1 MGGLEGLPKPPALG
15 GGPAEPGR
23 PSTGHIVTRG
33 FSMAPSLRT
42 GPEPEEGMAKALDG
56 IVVLDLTQYEAG
68 PSCAQMLG
76 WLGADVIKIEPPG
89 GEPGRRALSESPDLD
104 AWFFLMLNG
113 NKKSVT
119 LDLKTAEGRA
129 LLKKMVERGD
139 VLIENFGPGSFERLG
154 FGYDDLRRMN
164 PRIISAS
171 VKGFGSTGP
180 YANYKSF
187 EMIAQ
192 AMGGAMSVT
201 GTADGPPTKV
211 EAGLGDTGAG
221 LHLAIGILAAIVQRQ
236 TTGAGQRIEVAQQD
250 AVLNLVRIHFREHYS
265 TGKPVPRRGNRSPG
279 GAPSNMYRCRPF
291 GPNDYVFIHCATLEM
306 WKTFAKILARPE
318 LGDDPTLADRLG
330 RVARN
335 DELDA
340 LVEAWTEKRTK
351 HEAMETLGAAGI
363 PCGAVLDSGEVLT
376 DPSLVQR
383 GMVIDLD
390 HPTRGRFPMPG
401 NPVRMSDSPTEVK
414 RAPLLGEHNAEVF
427 GGWLGCSVDELTALE
442 KKKVI

>member
-1 MGGLEGLPKPPALG
+1 
-15 GGPAEPGR
+15 
-23 PSTGHIVTRG
+23 
-33 FSMAPSLRT
+33 
-42 GPEPEEGMAKALDG
+42 MAKALDG

-76 WLGADVIKIEPPG
+76 WLGANVIQIEPPG

-104 AWFFLMLNG
+104 AWFFLMLNN
-113 NKKSVT
+113 NKKGVA

-129 LLKKMVERGD
+129 ILKKMVERAD

-154 FGYDDLRRMN
+154 FGYEDLRRMN
-164 PRIISAS
+164 PRISSAS

-201 GTADGPPTKV
+201 GTGDGPPTKV

-236 TTGAGQRIEVAQQD
+236 TTGVGQRIEVAQQD

-265 TGKPVPRRGNRSPG
+265 LGKPVPRRGNRSPG

-306 WKTFAKILARPE
+306 WKIFSKILGRPE
-318 LGDDPTLADRLG
+318 LGDDPTLADRMG
-330 RVARN
+330 RVRRN

-340 LVEAWTEKRTK
+340 LVEGWTEKRTK
-351 HEAMETLGAAGI
+351 HEVMETLGDAGI
-363 PCGAVLDSGEVLT
+363 PCGAVLDSGEVFT
-376 DPSLVQR
+376 DPSLLHR
-383 GMVIDLD
+383 KMVVDLE
-390 HPTRGRFPMPG
+390 HPARGRYPMPG
-401 NPVRMSDSPTEVK
+401 NPVRMSDSPTEVR
-414 RAPLLGEHNAEVF
+414 RAPMLGEHNAEVF
-427 GGWLGCSVDELTALE
+427 GQWLGLSADELKTLKDKRA
-442 KKKVI
+442 I

>member
-1 MGGLEGLPKPPALG
+1 
-15 GGPAEPGR
+15 
-23 PSTGHIVTRG
+23 
-33 FSMAPSLRT
+33 
-42 GPEPEEGMAKALDG
+42 MAKALDG

-76 WLGADVIKIEPPG
+76 WLGANVIKIEPPG

-104 AWFFLMLNG
+104 AWFFLMLNN
-113 NKKSVT
+113 NKKGVT

-129 LLKKMVERGD
+129 ILKKMVERAD

-154 FGYDDLRRMN
+154 FGYEDLRRMN

-201 GTADGPPTKV
+201 GTGDGPPTKV

-236 TTGAGQRIEVAQQD
+236 TTGVGQRIEVAQQD

-306 WKTFAKILARPE
+306 WKIFSKILGRPE
-318 LGDDPTLADRLG
+318 LGDDPSLADRMG

-340 LVEAWTEKRTK
+340 LVEGWTEKRTK
-351 HEAMETLGAAGI
+351 HEVMETLGDAGI
-363 PCGAVLDSGEVLT
+363 PCGAVLDSGEVFT
-376 DPSLVQR
+376 DPSLLHR
-383 GMVIDLD
+383 RMVVDLE
-390 HPTRGRFPMPG
+390 HPARGRYPMPG
-401 NPVRMSDSPTEVK
+401 NPVRMSESPTEVK
-414 RAPLLGEHNAEVF
+414 RAPMLGEHNTEVF
-427 GGWLGCSVDELTALE
+427 GQWLGLSADELKAL
-442 KKKVI
+442 KDKRAI

>member
-1 MGGLEGLPKPPALG
+1 
-15 GGPAEPGR
+15 
-23 PSTGHIVTRG
+23 
-33 FSMAPSLRT
+33 
-42 GPEPEEGMAKALDG
+42 MAKALDG

-76 WLGADVIKIEPPG
+76 WLGANVIKIEPPG

-104 AWFFLMLNG
+104 AWFFLMLNN
-113 NKKSVT
+113 NKKGVT

-129 LLKKMVERGD
+129 ILKKMVERAD

-154 FGYDDLRRMN
+154 FGWEDLRRMN

-201 GTADGPPTKV
+201 GTGDGPPTKV

-236 TTGAGQRIEVAQQD
+236 TTGVGQRIEVAQQD

-306 WKTFAKILARPE
+306 WKIFSKILGRPE
-318 LGDDPTLADRLG
+318 LGDDPSLADRMG

-340 LVEAWTEKRTK
+340 LVEGWTEKRTK
-351 HEAMETLGAAGI
+351 HEVMETLGEAGI
-363 PCGAVLDSGEVLT
+363 PCGAVLDSGEVFT
-376 DPSLVQR
+376 DPSLLHR
-383 GMVIDLD
+383 RMVVDLD
-390 HPTRGRFPMPG
+390 HPARGRYPMAG
-401 NPVRMSDSPTEVK
+401 NPVRMSESPTEVT
-414 RAPLLGEHNAEVF
+414 RAPMLGEHNAEVF
-427 GGWLGCSVDELTALE
+427 GQWLGLSADELKALRD
-442 KKKVI
+442 KRAI